1 MELFTYDVNSRQKL
15 YVGRETDH
23 RTKAIRFSGF
33 KKSEPEN
40 AVYLKLDAPIGKMIP
55 LTDDYAV
62 EVTQLLTDKARDIR
76 CQLVEMHEEEDG
88 KYSFIRNSAIFYASV
103 AVSVPMSELAE
114 VTDPRLE
121 LAYQMMYQGYVRM
134 TENGQLLMDE
144 YQEIKE
150 AFDSGA
156 LNGKDGYTP
165 QKGVDYFDGEDG
177 KDGADGYTPQK
188 GIDYFDGKDGKDGA
202 DGYTPIKGV
211 DYFDGKDGINGKDG
225 ARGEKGDPGY
235 TPQKG
240 VDYFDGRDGVDG
252 KDGAKGE
259 KGDPGD
265 DGFSPS
271 ITVTAIPGGHNV
283 RIITKAGSVTFDV
296 LDGEDGK
303 DGGGVSDDHINSLID
318 AKLGV
323 IENGSY

>member
-1 MELFTYDVNSRQKL
+1 MELFTYDVNCRQKL

-33 KKSEPEN
+33 KRSEPEN
-40 AVYLKLDAPIGKMIP
+40 AVYLKLDEPIKKMIP

-76 CQLVEMHEEEDG
+76 CQLVEMHEEDG

-165 QKGVDYFDGEDG
+165 QKN
-177 KDGADGYTPQK
+177 
-188 GIDYFDGKDGKDGA
+188 IDYFDGKDG
-202 DGYTPIKGV
+202 YSPVKGK
-211 DYFDGKDGINGKDG
+211 DYFTAEEVEAIEVGASEKALERTYTKEVIDKKIEDAAPKDYDSLKNEVTSNSRHLAEVDAELSNKV
-225 ARGEKGDPGY
+225 EK
-235 TPQKG
+235 
-240 VDYFDGRDGVDG
+240 
-252 KDGAKGE
+252 
-259 KGDPGD
+259 
-265 DGFSPS
+265 
-271 ITVTAIPGGHNV
+271 
-283 RIITKAGSVTFDV
+283 
-296 LDGEDGK
+296 EDGK
-303 DGGGVSDDHINSLID
+303 GLFSGNYNDLTNKPTIPPQYNDTEIREELTEQKEDL
-318 AKLGV
+318 AKLDRTTLYIDPEGY
-323 IENGSY
+323 ICLKESE